1 MPWMDERALLEGI
14 RADDPAA
21 FDAFVRTFG
30 DRIYGF
36 GMRMCGE
43 REDAKDVLQDTL
55 LQAYRALKDL
65 EHPEAMRSWVFTV
78 AANACRMRRRR
89 GKYEPEREISLDDL
103 APHGSVAP
111 SEIPDVRS
119 LPDEELVRGETRER
133 VRAAIEELPEHYRIV
148 LALRDIEHFSAA
160 EVSSMLSLPVST
172 IKMRLH
178 RARLMLRE
186 RLEAAFAGSRS

>member
-1 MPWMDERALLEGI
+1 MDERTLLEGI

-21 FDAFVRTFG
+21 FDEFVRTFG

-36 GMRMCGE
+36 GVRMCGE

-89 GKYEPEREISLDDL
+89 GKYEPEREVSLEEL
-103 APHGSVAP
+103 TPRGGVAP
-111 SEIPDVRS
+111 TEIPDVRS
-119 LPDEELVRGETRER
+119 LPDEAVLRDEVRDR
-133 VRAAIEELPEHYRIV
+133 VRAAIDALPEHYRMILV
-148 LALRDIEHFSAA
+148 LRDIEHFTAP
-160 EVSSMLSLPVST
+160 EVSKMLDLPIST

-178 RARLMLRE
+178 RARLMLRD
-186 RLEAAFAGSRS
+186 RLEGAFAGGAA